1 MGTLRDFVNFGTSPW
16 ALLFPPL
23 YIAAW
28 SISLFLPPDIK
39 PPGTPA
45 PELQLT
51 QNEIGALIPDLLG
64 TAKMAGNL
72 LFYGN
77 EYAIKRGSGSTKR
90 YWYIMTWGLGFFV
103 GEGETLYTI
112 FLDEKVLWKGTLNK
126 PGSGGKQSITGLSG
140 FTDSGYHSGSID
152 VYFGTSD
159 QVADAAIGTMNGDAT
174 LNSPYRGLFY
184 MIFKNCFI
192 GVNSKRM
199 PNISIVVRKSP
210 VYAFNAKNTV
220 GIYDYNPMHA
230 IWHIMTKLTGLPSTW
245 LDTTDF
251 SAVAD
256 ALGDDMPSG
265 FVLKAS
271 NGAYGYI
278 YSPIDFNGSLYA
290 GCQTGQ
296 LLKWNGVDA
305 WVVMAAP
312 YSGWTANHY
321 MQSIIEFNGK
331 IYGGV
336 GGGSNAAP
344 LGCAL
349 LEWNGLDAW
358 VMVAPQTTIGDGYDG
373 QALNVIIEFDGT
385 IFGGDRFGNLVR
397 WNLVDAWQRV
407 ALRILPPEEIM
418 SLEVY
423 NNELYGG
430 TYKARLFKYIEGSG
444 WALAAPQIDGT
455 TYQMRSMKSFNGKLY
470 GATRYGHL
478 LEWNGVDAWSIRLP
492 DTAFNETY
500 QWNMIIYQGS
510 LYVGA
515 WGGDGYR
522 WDGSSDA
529 WENAITRA
537 VTYNSYNGMVV
548 FNNKIYA
555 TTQGGGLVE
564 WYIAVGC
571 GISVLLA
578 NQDEALNYISTILL
592 HIKGILQFQS
602 DGKFHPKLIR
612 NDYDAGTL
620 QLLDENDLIEPP
632 VFKRKHWIDTLN
644 EIKVQYSF
652 LDRNAAVIDL
662 RQSTADPVAVDMGN
676 YNVQGRTVSKTIQY
690 ALFTTNK
697 NAVWAGRLDLL
708 AASYPFAVLQF
719 KVNRNMFQLL
729 PGDCFKFSYA
739 ANGISNMICRV
750 LNISEEEL
758 ESEDITIDASE
769 DFYSISSA
777 ITEYTDPTTP
787 SVVLPDYTIVYY
799 TYQKVMETPYD
810 MVVDPAII
818 EVLPV
823 ACPTSSLDQ
832 GFEFDISLDGG
843 ASYTMI
849 DDMENLVPCGTL
861 VAEYP
866 STTYTID
873 NITGFT
879 IDFEYGAFQIMSC
892 AFSQAISG
900 SVNVGLLGNEIIF
913 FQNITLVSGTQY
925 KIDVVFRGRMD
936 TAKQTHAIGTVFYF
950 LGVNSESVTTSGL
963 IAGVTRGFKLIPYN
977 DLFYGTVAGATNI
990 NLALTGRAQIPY
1002 PPVNLTANSEGILPT
1017 YTADI
1022 VLAWSPRKRGYG
1034 AGTGIPGTI
1043 LPDGTWEGL
1052 FEVEIW
1058 VSGTL
1063 KRTTSAINAITWTYT
1078 SAMNTSDNG
1087 SLAAS
1092 VLCKVL
1098 NYRTVDAVNYESTQ
1112 AEITCKKV

>member
-184 MIFKNCFI
+184 MIFKNCII
-192 GVNSKRM
+192 GVNSKRQ

-210 VYAFNAKNTV
+210 VYAFNAKETV
-220 GIYDYNPMHA
+220 DIYDYNPMHA
-230 IWHIMTKLTGLPSTW
+230 IWHIMSNLTGLPSTW

-265 FVLKAS
+265 FILKAS

-278 YSPIDFNGSLYA
+278 YSPIEYNGSLYA
-290 GCQTGQ
+290 GATTGQ

-312 YSGWTANHY
+312 YAGWSSNEY
-321 MQSIIEFNGK
+321 MQSLVVFNGK
-331 IYGGV
+331 IYGAV
-336 GGGSNAAP
+336 GGGGHTGFDP
-344 LGCAL
+344 ILF
-349 LEWNGLDAW
+349 EWNGTDAW
-358 VMVAPQTTIGDGYDG
+358 ISVASYLIVGDGYDSR
-373 QALNVIIEFDGT
+373 AMNCMLIFDGA
-385 IFGGDRFGNLVR
+385 IYLGDRNGNLLK
-397 WNLVDAWQRV
+397 WNGVDACTRV
-407 ALRILPPEEIM
+407 AFRIAGLSEVL
-418 SLEVY
+418 SLEIH

-430 TYKARLFKYIEGSG
+430 MYYGALNKYVEGSG
-444 WALAAPQIDGT
+444 WSTVAPALSGGGARQLRA
-455 TYQMRSMKSFNGKLY
+455 MKSFNGKLY
-470 GATRYGHL
+470 GACRYGYL
-478 LEWNGVDAWSIRLP
+478 MEWNGVDAWSDRLP
-492 DTAFNETY
+492 DTAFGETF

-510 LYVGA
+510 LYVGE

-522 WDGSSDA
+522 WDGSATA
-529 WENAITRA
+529 WENAITKVVSYSA
-537 VTYNSYNGMVV
+537 YNGMAV

-571 GISVLLA
+571 GISALLA

-602 DGKFHPKLIR
+602 DGTFHPKLIR

-620 QLLDENDLIEPP
+620 QLLDENGLIEPP

-697 NAVWAGRLDLL
+697 NAAWAGRLDLL
-708 AASYPFAVLQF
+708 AASYPFAVLQL
-719 KVNRNMFQLL
+719 KVNRNMFQHL

-739 ANGISNMICRV
+739 LNGISNMVCRV

-769 DFYSISSA
+769 DFYSIASA

-787 SVVLPDYTIVYY
+787 SVVLPDYTIDYF
-799 TYQKVMETPYD
+799 TNQKVIEAPYD
-810 MVVDPAII
+810 LADDLDVFYVIPM
-818 EVLPV
+818 
-823 ACPTSSLDQ
+823 ACRTSSLDL
-832 GFEFDISLDGG
+832 GFEFNISNDGG
-843 ASYTMI
+843 ASYAMI
-849 DDMENLVPCGTL
+849 DDMENLVPYGTL
-861 VAEYP
+861 VGVYP
-866 STTYTID
+866 EDTLTID
-873 NITGFT
+873 NELGFT
-879 IDFEYGAFQIMSC
+879 IDFVNDVTQIYSC
-892 AFSQAISG
+892 SFSQALSG
-900 SVNVGLLGNEIIF
+900 SVNVALLGDEIIF
-913 FQNITLVSGTQY
+913 FQTITLVSGTQY
-925 KIDVVFRGRMD
+925 KIDTVIRARMD
-936 TAKQTHAIGTVFYF
+936 TAKQSHPNGTTFYF
-950 LGVNSESVTTSGL
+950 LGTEPETATQTGIVP
-963 IAGVTRGFKLIPYN
+963 GVSRDFKLVPYN
-977 DLFYGTVAGATNI
+977 ELFYGTVASATNI
-990 NLALTGRAQIPY
+990 NLPITGRSYIPY
-1002 PPVNLTANSEGILPT
+1002 IPVNLTANDEVLLPE
-1017 YTADI
+1017 YTDDI
-1022 VLAWSPRKRGYG
+1022 VLEWSPRKRGYG

-1043 LPDGTWEGL
+1043 LPDGTHEGY

-1058 VSGTL
+1058 VSGAL
-1063 KRTTSAINAITWTYT
+1063 KRTTSAIDTDTWTYT

-1092 VLCKVL
+1092 VVCKVR
-1098 NYRTVDAVNYESTQ
+1098 NYQTIDAIVYESAQT
-1112 AEITCKKV
+1112 EITCNLQ